1 MALGSPRRAL
11 VAIVAV
17 AVAFTMTAAAC
28 SSGSSPAVSDA
39 QPDTVPSAPGPRT
52 GGTLV
57 MAVASDPGGWNPA
70 TDVWSTSATQ
80 IARAVFDQLVVYDE
94 NNQWRPQLAQSITPN
109 VDFTDW
115 TITLRDGPTFS
126 DGTPVDSAAVRR
138 NLEAQRSSPLAGP
151 WLGLIAS
158 IVASDARTVHVLMKS
173 PWSTFPQL
181 LAGQPGFVA
190 APAMLDDPAGSAR
203 PIGSGPFTFR
213 SWAPGTSLSVARNT
227 AYWQAGQPRVDAI
240 DFRVIADPAA
250 RTDALLNGRVDVIA
264 SADAAQL
271 KRLGDEAA
279 ANRTQLVLDRIGEA
293 PKLAVAL
300 NTVRFPFVDFLA
312 RQAITYATDRKQ
324 LSTVVYG
331 GVFEPVTGPVGESSP
346 WFSDQLPTPFDLGH
360 ARELVK
366 QYEVFYGKPLT
377 FTLGVPNRAPELA
390 LARLWQSQLAL
401 AGIAAEVVPSD
412 PTQLE
417 AVTRAGDFM
426 ASLIEGFAD
435 YHPDLAYPVLHRS
448 ALVPLGQVGPNPTR
462 FGTDAIDEALDAARA
477 TVDLSKQVDA
487 YRVVQ
492 NELVGGM
499 PYVFLVA
506 VAQGVGARTDVRDLT
521 QWTTAGG
528 ERGLGMVGGTIS
540 LSQVWVDRA
549 ARPSE

>member
-1 MALGSPRRAL
+1 M
-11 VAIVAV
+11 VAV
-17 AVAFTMTAAAC
+17 AVAMALSATAC
-28 SSGSSPAVSDA
+28 SSGSAPPPSDA
-39 QPDTVPSAPGPRT
+39 QPDTAPSVPGPRT

-57 MAVASDPGGWNPA
+57 MAIASDPSGWNPA

-80 IARAVFDQLVVYDE
+80 VARAVFDQLAAYDE

-115 TITLRDGPTFS
+115 TITLRDGPSFS
-126 DGTPVDSAAVRR
+126 DGTPVDAVAVRR
-138 NLEAQRSSPLAGP
+138 NLEAQRSSPTAGP
-151 WLGLIAS
+151 WFGLVSA
-158 IVASDARTVHVLMKS
+158 VVVSDARTLHVTMKS

-213 SWAPGTSLSVARNT
+213 SWAPGTSLSVARNSS
-227 AYWQAGQPRVDAI
+227 YWQAGQPRLDAI
-240 DFRVIADPAA
+240 DFRVIPDAAA
-250 RTDALLNGRVDVIA
+250 RTDALLSGRVDVIA
-264 SADAAQL
+264 SADATQL

-279 ANRTQLVLDRIGEA
+279 ANRVQLVLDRIGEA
-293 PKLAVAL
+293 PKLAIAL

-324 LSTVVYG
+324 LSSIVYG

-346 WFSDQLPTPFDLGH
+346 WFSDQLPPPFDLGH

-366 QYEVFYGKPLT
+366 QYEGFYGKPLT
-377 FTLGVPNRAPELA
+377 FTLGVPNRSSELA

-401 AGIAAEVVPSD
+401 AGIAVDVVPTD

-417 AVTRAGDFM
+417 AATRAGDFT
-426 ASLIEGFAD
+426 ATLVEGFAD

-448 ALVPLGQVGPNPTR
+448 ALVPLGQSGPNPTR

-477 TVDLSKQVDA
+477 TADLSKQVDA
-487 YRVVQ
+487 YRIVQ

-506 VAQGVGARTDVRDLT
+506 VAQGVAARTDVRDLT
-521 QWTTAGG
+521 EWTTASG
-528 ERGLGMVGGTIS
+528 ERGLGIVGGTIS
-540 LSQVWVDRA
+540 LSQVWIDRA
-549 ARPSE
+549 VRPSE